1 MVIKLLLV
9 KIWIPHFL
17 DNVKNVILLLP
28 ENVKRYIYDSVGN
41 AIFVDAGP
49 LNRNYDSYLTKGAW
63 RICVQ
68 IRISV
73 PAKVQY
79 MKILSGICL

>member
-1 MVIKLLLV
+1 MLIKLLLV

-28 ENVKRYIYDSVGN
+28 ENVKRYISDSVGN

-49 LNRNYDSYLTKGAW
+49 LKRNYDSYLTKRFW
-63 RICVQ
+63 RICIQ